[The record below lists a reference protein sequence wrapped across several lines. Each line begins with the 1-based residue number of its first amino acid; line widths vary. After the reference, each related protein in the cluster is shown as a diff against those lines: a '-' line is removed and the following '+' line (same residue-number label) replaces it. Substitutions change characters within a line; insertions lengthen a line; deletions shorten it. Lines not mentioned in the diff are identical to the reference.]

1 MGNKKNKNSRKG
13 KLGGASSIAASGHSR
28 GELLR
33 ESSEVAGA
41 ISGSKRTIRVNGVG
55 GKKKKAKSD
64 VVDREEEEGIS
75 NDEADEVVG
84 DDEADEVVGGDEADE
99 VPDNEQV
106 LDDDAGGHGGIE
118 EETARDLTVFFG
130 EEARNDDCE
139 NDEDTGDE
147 WTWEDEKVPDP
158 LSSDDENE
166 EQSIP
171 SLAYREDVDPEALLG
186 LGNTF
191 STTEEFKHT
200 LLWYTLKTQRNIKLY
215 RSTSL
220 KLGAKCA
227 DEESSCP

>member
-55 GKKKKAKSD
+55 
-64 VVDREEEEGIS
+64 
-75 NDEADEVVG
+75 
-84 DDEADEVVGGDEADE
+84 VVGGDEADE

-106 LDDDAGGHGGIE
+106 LDDDACGHGGIE
-118 EETARDLTVFFG
+118 EETTRDLTVFFG

>member
-106 LDDDAGGHGGIE
+106 LDDDACGHGGIE
-118 EETARDLTVFFG
+118 EESTISCISITTNRETVPCIIIITTNP
-130 EEARNDDCE
+130 A
-139 NDEDTGDE
+139 T
-147 WTWEDEKVPDP
+147 VPC
-158 LSSDDENE
+158 
-166 EQSIP
+166 III
-171 SLAYREDVDPEALLG
+171 
-186 LGNTF
+186 
-191 STTEEFKHT
+191 TT
-200 LLWYTLKTQRNIKLY
+200 NPA
-215 RSTSL
+215 TSFNRATRVSEM
-220 KLGAKCA
+220 GTSHA
-227 DEESSCP
+227 